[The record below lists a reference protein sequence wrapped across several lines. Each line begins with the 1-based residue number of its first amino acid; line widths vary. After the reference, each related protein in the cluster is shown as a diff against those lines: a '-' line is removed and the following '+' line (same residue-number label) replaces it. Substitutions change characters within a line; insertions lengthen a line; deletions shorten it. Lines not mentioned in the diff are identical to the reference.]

1 MQYIYVV
8 LPIFIITVSI
18 LIVKIAA
25 VMLNL
30 TGLDQRTA
38 FFQSLSA
45 FTGTGFTTKDSELV
59 LENVLRRK
67 IIMTLMI
74 LGNAGLI
81 SIITTLV
88 ISLKAEGITPTV
100 INIMIIL
107 IAVLVII
114 TISAHKGIRR
124 VFTKKVQE
132 NLAKTQTFTKRPVT
146 EILRLAAGYGIAE
159 VVLNENCIDLGK
171 TLSHSSFRQ
180 QDILILAV
188 ERGKKV
194 IPTPHAFEELHLND
208 TLICYGKLDNISKIG
223 KKAMKAPPKTG

>member
-1 MQYIYVV
+1 
-8 LPIFIITVSI
+8 
-18 LIVKIAA
+18 
-25 VMLNL
+25 MLNL
-30 TGLDQRTA
+30 TGLDRRTA

-88 ISLKAEGITPTV
+88 LSLRAEGVTPTLV
-100 INIMIIL
+100 NITIIL
-107 IAVLVII
+107 LAVLVIV
-114 TISAHKGIRR
+114 TISSNKWVRR
-124 VFTKKVQE
+124 RFTKKVQE

-146 EILRLAAGYGIAE
+146 EILRLASGYGIAE
-159 VVLNENCIDLGK
+159 VILNKSCIDLGK

-180 QDILILAV
+180 QDILILAI
-188 ERGKKV
+188 ERGKRV
-194 IPTPHAFEELHLND
+194 IPTPHASEELHLND
-208 TLICYGKLDNISKIG
+208 MLICYGKLDNIAKIG
-223 KKAMKAPPKTG
+223 KRAMKAPDKTD